1 MSPTTCHQHWCSLI
15 IFCNSNFISVSS
27 DFIKR
32 IKAAKIPVAVLAGVA
47 GLLFFLFGV
56 RELTKYLQ
64 QLGDIIKHQVMPLKI
79 LGSRTT
85 LKEYSTMILTPR
97 ENWAKHIFLKITIFI
112 GTFAV
117 PILTL
122 VHWPFEH
129 FYGLAIR
136 DSFIVFCF
144 VLCMTDNVTQLDR

>member
-1 MSPTTCHQHWCSLI
+1 MSSTNCHQHWCSLI

-79 LGSRTT
+79 LRSTTT
-85 LKEYSTMILTPR
+85 LNHLSIFTDWLSGIALSFFVMYS
-97 ENWAKHIFLKITIFI
+97 
-112 GTFAV
+112 V
-117 PILTL
+117 
-122 VHWPFEH
+122 
-129 FYGLAIR
+129 
-136 DSFIVFCF
+136 
-144 VLCMTDNVTQLDR
+144 